1 MVQHQQAADQLFG
14 GGGEMGALMRSYDW
28 SKTPFGAVEQWPQ
41 SLRSTLSICLNSR
54 FPMAIYWG
62 PDCWLL
68 YNDAWRPIVG
78 DKHPWSLGRPADEV
92 WPEIW
97 DDISPD
103 FARVFATGEGVFY
116 SDTLLVMRRFGYDEE
131 CFFDYTFNPIQGE
144 GGKID
149 GILNVV
155 SETTYRVLNDRRA
168 QLLRELASRTG
179 SAKTVDDACA
189 LMAEALKSGSADV
202 PLALLYIVNA
212 DGKTAHLSGGSEV
225 ALGLPKTPDQV
236 DLTVEDEVGG
246 WPIAS
251 VAQTGQ
257 SRTIDDLVSHFGHLP
272 GSPWPE
278 PPQEAMVLP
287 ILVPGQAKAVGVLV
301 AVANPRRRVDA
312 VYRDFFEQIAGQ
324 IAAAIANAR
333 SHEEDRRRADKL
345 AELDRAK
352 TVFFSNVS
360 HEFRTP
366 LTLMLGPVEEAL
378 QETQDADQRQRL
390 ELVYRNALRLQKLVN
405 TLLDFS
411 RIEAGRIEA
420 SYEPTD
426 LALMTT
432 DLAGV
437 FRSAVEQ
444 AGLRLTVDCPP
455 LAAPAYVD
463 RDMWEKIVLNL
474 LSNALK
480 FTFEGEIAVV
490 LHGNADQIQ
499 LEVRDTG
506 TGIPPEELP
515 HIFERFHRVQGA
527 RGRTHEGSGIG
538 LSLVQELVGLHGGT
552 IEVTSQVD
560 QGTCFTIT
568 MPAGSDHLPSDSIN
582 GPHTRL
588 STATG
593 ATPYLEE
600 ALRWHPTEPREPAPP
615 APSSTTTARILLA
628 DDNADMLDYVER
640 LLSPQYTVETAR
652 DGRAAIAAIRRQR
665 PDLVLTDV
673 MMPEID
679 GFELLRQLRSDVQ
692 TQELPIILLS
702 ARAGEESRIEGLAA
716 GADDYLTKPFSAREL
731 LAKVEAALKLA
742 QLRQMAK
749 TSLQRSEERSRLAIR
764 VAQLGTW
771 RYDLS
776 TQLVEL
782 DERMQEIWGESATL
796 LPLAQVIERVHP
808 GDRERVAS
816 AVGAALE
823 PSSSG
828 AYEIDYRIVWN
839 DGTERWIMAS
849 GQALFGGEGLARQVV
864 ELIGTALD
872 ITERKQTELL
882 LAEQKHLLELVAS
895 GYPLENCL
903 TAICLAVSQLNPL
916 IRAGVLLSDA
926 QQQQFIGAIAPD
938 FPLSFR
944 AAVEGLPIND
954 LHIGTCAKAVDC
966 GEPVTCIDV
975 VTDDR
980 WSAAWRDL
988 CLAHGIRACHSTPL
1002 LDLEGR
1008 PVGSLML
1015 CFDQARQPTPW
1026 EYQLADFGTQV
1037 ARIAV
1042 ERDRATLALRNSE
1055 YRYRTLFESMDQGFC
1070 ACEMLFDDHG
1080 KPIDYRFLEVNPA
1093 FERLTELPGMLGK
1106 TALELIPDL
1115 DAFWIETYGRVVSMG
1130 ESYQFERQSVISGR
1144 WFNIDAF
1151 AIGDPQS
1158 NRFAILLTD
1167 ISDRKKAELERE
1179 RFLAVGAD
1187 LQVLTGSNGYFQWVS
1202 PAFERIL
1209 GWTTQEML
1217 SRPWVEFVHPDD
1229 VTISVGEA
1237 NQGFAGSETMAFEN
1251 RYRHKDGSYRW
1262 FLWNAQFYSDRQ
1274 MLYGAAIDITDRKR
1288 TEANL
1293 RESEKRFRS
1302 MADNAPVMVWVT
1314 DSTGYCT
1321 YLSQSWYDFT
1331 GQTEATGLGSGW
1343 LDAVH
1348 PDDQETCS
1356 QIFLAANERQEA
1368 FRFEYRLLS
1377 KDGFYHWAIDAAS
1390 PWFGA
1395 DGEFKGYIGSVLD
1408 ISDRKRIEES
1418 LRQRETELRLV
1429 TNSVP
1434 ALIAFVDADQRYRF
1448 NNQGYEDWFS
1458 QSAKDLYGKHIREVV
1473 GDAAYED
1480 VRPYV
1485 EQVLT
1490 GQQVTFERSIRFK
1503 DGNLRYLSA
1512 TYVPRINDQGVVEG
1526 FVALINDLSDRRQ
1539 AEEAL
1544 IQSEERYRFLVE
1556 SIPQLVWTADAEG
1569 VLLDANQR
1577 WCDFTGL
1584 TPEQVKT
1591 TGWQAVVHPDDI
1603 SVLGQNWAIAQQQG
1617 SNYQAE
1623 GRMRRADGVYRWHL
1637 HQAVPLKTKRG
1648 RILKWFGTATDIEDQ
1663 KQLEQQR
1670 SQLLQQEQ
1678 AARAAA
1684 EAASRTKDE
1693 FLAVVSHELRSPLN
1707 PILGWATLLKNGTL
1721 DATKTQQALSVIER
1735 NAKLQTE
1742 LIDDLLD
1749 VSRMLR
1755 GKLQISATPVN
1766 LATTIRAAIET
1777 VRLAADAKSIRIEAH
1792 LETDVGLVSGDAT
1805 RLQQVVWNLL
1815 SNAVKFTPAGGQI
1828 DVHLVRGDANQA
1840 QIIVKDTGKGI
1851 VPEFLPLIFDY
1862 FRQADSA
1869 TTRQFGGLGLGL
1881 AIVRHLVELH
1891 GGTIQAASLGENM
1904 GATFT
1909 VSLPTLAH
1917 QALAQPGLPLQQPS
1931 LSLPGTQILVVDDDD
1946 DTRTFIT
1953 FLLEQAGAHVV
1964 AAASAQAGLAALK
1977 QAQPQVLVSDIGMPD
1992 MDGYM
1997 LMQQIR
2003 ALPAE
2008 QGGQVPA
2015 IALTAYVRETDQEQ
2029 SLAAGFQRHIS
2040 KPVEPAALL
2049 RAIAELLQS

>member
-1 MVQHQQAADQLFG
+1 MAQHQQVADHLFG

-28 SKTPFGAVEQWPQ
+28 ATTPFGAVEQWPQ

-78 DKHPWSLGRPADEV
+78 DKHPWSLGRPAYEV

-103 FARVFATGEGVFY
+103 FARVFATGEGVFH
-116 SDTLLVMRRFGYDEE
+116 SDTLLVMHRFGYDEE

-144 GGKID
+144 GGRID

-179 SAKTVDDACA
+179 IAKTVDDTCA
-189 LMAEALKSGSADV
+189 LMAEALESGPVDI

-212 DGKTAHLSGGSEV
+212 DGKTACLCGGTAS
-225 ALGLPKTPDQV
+225 ALGLPTVLEQV
-236 DLTVEDEVGG
+236 DLTVEDDAGS

-257 SRTIDDLVSHFGHLP
+257 SRTLDDLVSRFGHLP

-278 PPQEAMVLP
+278 PPEEAVVLP
-287 ILVPGQAKAVGVLV
+287 ILVPGQAKAAGVLV
-301 AVANPRRRVDA
+301 AVANPRRRLDE
-312 VYRDFFEQIAGQ
+312 VYRDFLEQIAGQ
-324 IAAAIANAR
+324 IATAIANAR

-378 QETQDADQRQRL
+378 QDTHDATQRQRL

-426 LALMTT
+426 LALLTA

-437 FRSAVEQ
+437 FQSAVEQ
-444 AGLRLTVDCPP
+444 AGLRLSVDCPP
-455 LAAPAYVD
+455 LVAPAYVD

-480 FTFEGEIAVV
+480 FTFEGEIAVT
-490 LHGNADQIQ
+490 LHGGPDQIQ

-506 TGIPPEELP
+506 TGVPPEEIP
-515 HIFERFHRVQGA
+515 HIFDRFHRVQGA

-552 IEVTSQVD
+552 IAVASQVD

-568 MPAGSDHLPSDSIN
+568 LPVGYDHLPSDRIASPKENRLQHGETEPIN
-582 GPHTRL
+582 GPHP

-600 ALRWHPTEPREPAPP
+600 ALRWHPTEPTN
-615 APSSTTTARILLA
+615 PSSTLPISPTLPNSPSPLTPSPLTPHILLA
-628 DDNADMLDYVER
+628 DDNADMLDYVKR
-640 LLSPQYTVETAR
+640 LLSPQYTIETAR
-652 DGRAAIAAIRRQR
+652 DGRAAIAAIRQQR

-673 MMPEID
+673 MMPEMD
-679 GFELLRQLRSDVQ
+679 GFELLRQLRADAQ
-692 TQELPIILLS
+692 TQDLPIILLS

-716 GADDYLTKPFSAREL
+716 GADDYLIKPFSAREL

-742 QLRQMAK
+742 QLRQAAK
-749 TSLQRSEERSRLAIR
+749 TTLQRSEERSRLAIR

-771 RYDLS
+771 RYDLCS
-776 TQLVEL
+776 DLVDL
-782 DERMQEIWGESATL
+782 DERMQEIWGESATP
-796 LPLAQVIERVHP
+796 LPILQV
-808 GDRERVAS
+808 RERIHPSDRDRVMS
-816 AVGAALE
+816 AVNAALD
-823 PSSSG
+823 PSSAG
-828 AYEIDYRIVWN
+828 TYEIDYRIVWD
-839 DGTERWIMAS
+839 DGTERWIMVS
-849 GQALFGGEGLARQVV
+849 GQVIFAGEGESRQAV
-864 ELIGTALD
+864 ELLGT
-872 ITERKQTELL
+872 
-882 LAEQKHLLELVAS
+882 
-895 GYPLENCL
+895 
-903 TAICLAVSQLNPL
+903 
-916 IRAGVLLSDA
+916 
-926 QQQQFIGAIAPD
+926 
-938 FPLSFR
+938 
-944 AAVEGLPIND
+944 
-954 LHIGTCAKAVDC
+954 
-966 GEPVTCIDV
+966 
-975 VTDDR
+975 
-980 WSAAWRDL
+980 
-988 CLAHGIRACHSTPL
+988 
-1002 LDLEGR
+1002 
-1008 PVGSLML
+1008 
-1015 CFDQARQPTPW
+1015 
-1026 EYQLADFGTQV
+1026 
-1037 ARIAV
+1037 
-1042 ERDRATLALRNSE
+1042 
-1055 YRYRTLFESMDQGFC
+1055 
-1070 ACEMLFDDHG
+1070 
-1080 KPIDYRFLEVNPA
+1080 
-1093 FERLTELPGMLGK
+1093 
-1106 TALELIPDL
+1106 
-1115 DAFWIETYGRVVSMG
+1115 
-1130 ESYQFERQSVISGR
+1130 
-1144 WFNIDAF
+1144 
-1151 AIGDPQS
+1151 
-1158 NRFAILLTD
+1158 
-1167 ISDRKKAELERE
+1167 
-1179 RFLAVGAD
+1179 
-1187 LQVLTGSNGYFQWVS
+1187 
-1202 PAFERIL
+1202 
-1209 GWTTQEML
+1209 
-1217 SRPWVEFVHPDD
+1217 
-1229 VTISVGEA
+1229 
-1237 NQGFAGSETMAFEN
+1237 
-1251 RYRHKDGSYRW
+1251 
-1262 FLWNAQFYSDRQ
+1262 
-1274 MLYGAAIDITDRKR
+1274 AIDITDRKR
-1288 TEANL
+1288 MESNL
-1293 RESEKRFRS
+1293 RESEERFRS
-1302 MADNAPVMVWVT
+1302 MADNAPVMIWVT

-1331 GQTEATGLGSGW
+1331 GQTEETGLGLGW
-1343 LDAVH
+1343 LEAVH
-1348 PDDQETCS
+1348 PDDQAMSS
-1356 QIFLAANERQEA
+1356 QTFLTANRLQQG
-1368 FRFEYRLLS
+1368 FQLEYRLRH
-1377 KDGFYHWAIDAAS
+1377 KDGTYRWAIDAAS
-1390 PWFGA
+1390 PWLGA
-1395 DGEFKGYIGSVLD
+1395 DGQFKGYIGSVLD
-1408 ISDRKRIEES
+1408 IGDRKQIEEA

-1429 TNSVP
+1429 TNAVP

-1448 NNQGYEDWFS
+1448 NNQGYEDWFN
-1458 QSAKDLYGKHIREVV
+1458 QSATDLYGKHIREVV
-1473 GDAAYED
+1473 GDAAYEN
-1480 VRPYV
+1480 VRPYI
-1485 EQVLT
+1485 EQVLA
-1490 GQQVTFERSIRFK
+1490 GQPVTFERSISFK
-1503 DGNLRYLSA
+1503 DGSIRYLSA
-1512 TYVPRINDQGVVEG
+1512 TYVPRFNDAGVVEG

-1544 IQSEERYRFLVE
+1544 MQSEERYRYLVE
-1556 SIPQLVWTADAEG
+1556 TIPQLVWTANAEG
-1569 VLLDANQR
+1569 VLIDANQR
-1577 WCDFTGL
+1577 WCAFTGL
-1584 TPEQVKT
+1584 TVEQVET
-1591 TGWQAVVHPDDI
+1591 VGWPAVVHPDDI
-1603 SVLGQNWAIAQQQG
+1603 PILSQNWAIAQQQG
-1617 SNYQAE
+1617 TSYQAE

-1637 HQAVPLKTKRG
+1637 HQAIPLKTNQG
-1648 RILKWFGTATDIEDQ
+1648 RVIKWFGTATDIEDQ

-1670 SQLLQQEQ
+1670 SQLLLQEQ

-1707 PILGWATLLKNGTL
+1707 PILGWATLLQNGTL
-1721 DATKTQQALSVIER
+1721 DEAKTKQALAVIER

-1755 GKLQISATPVN
+1755 GKLQISASPVN
-1766 LATTIRAAIET
+1766 LAAIIRAAMET

-1792 LETDVGLVSGDAT
+1792 LEDEVGLVSGDAT

-1815 SNAVKFTPAGGQI
+1815 SNAVKFTPAAGR
-1828 DVHLVRGDANQA
+1828 VEVRLTQGKANQA
-1840 QIIVKDTGKGI
+1840 QITVTDSGKGV

-1891 GGTIQAASLGENM
+1891 GGTIQAASPGEGL

-1909 VSLPTLAH
+1909 VSLPTLTH
-1917 QALAQPGLPLQQPS
+1917 SPLAPNDDLQPQPS
-1931 LSLPGTQILVVDDDD
+1931 LNLPGTQILVVDDDS

-1953 FLLEQAGAHVV
+1953 FLLEQAGASVV
-1964 AAASAQAGLAALK
+1964 AAASAREGLAALG
-1977 QAQPQVLVSDIGMPD
+1977 QSRPQVLVSDIGMPD

-1997 LMQQIR
+1997 LMRQIR
-2003 ALPAE
+2003 SLPAE

-2029 SLAAGFQRHIS
+2029 ALAAGFQRHIA

-2049 RAIAELLQS
+2049 RAIAELLQIQS